1 MVFGICGRNKDC
13 VASPRDA
20 KNSYQETC
28 KAGIIVEALVPNA
41 WRPTETPYSFR
52 ERRYSLI
59 LEIDPA
65 GRWSQL
71 RPAKRS

>member
-1 MVFGICGRNKDC
+1 MAFGICGRNKNC
-13 VASPRDA
+13 RASLGDA
-20 KNSYQETC
+20 KNSYQESR
-28 KAGIIVEALVPNA
+28 KPGIIVEALVPNA
-41 WRPTETPYSFR
+41 WRLAETLYSFH

>member
-1 MVFGICGRNKDC
+1 MAFGICGRNKDC
-13 VASPRDA
+13 MASLRDA
-20 KNSYQETC
+20 KNSYQETS
-28 KAGIIVEALVPNA
+28 KAGIIVEALVPKA
-41 WRPTETPYSFR
+41 RRLAETPYSYR

-71 RPAKRS
+71 RRAKRS